1 VRLARLESLENR
13 PTVKPTD
20 LAALA
25 KTLATCTPE
34 SFRDLPRALAVAR
47 RAVEMAPESPE
58 ALEALSH
65 ALKATGDIEASR
77 EAATR
82 ALPLAPADSDL
93 RKSLEA
99 LLAPG

>member
-1 VRLARLESLENR
+1 
-13 PTVKPTD
+13 
-20 LAALA
+20 
-25 KTLATCTPE
+25 
-34 SFRDLPRALAVAR
+34 
-47 RAVEMAPESPE
+47 MAPESPE

-82 ALPLAPADSDL
+82 ALPIAPADSDL